1 MSTRK
6 RIEPYLAPNQADE
19 ARHAYYPPIQGKS
32 GSAPRHAPPALPTAA
47 SNAAGASD
55 AVDVSR
61 HGVSPK
67 KPSTDGPGNSGENGR
82 GNPSP
87 TRKSSRVSTS
97 LIFSLRK
104 RDPSESDAVS
114 VGSGGS
120 GGMHRHRSSASLS
133 LAGSGNS
140 ATPAPPTGHM
150 RHASAYS
157 FKSAG
162 PNPYDT
168 RTSFDSR
175 SMDNRSIDSRSVDN
189 RSVSETV
196 VRTELRPSRAADKPL
211 RMPLYPLSLSRKSTT
226 LLQATLRPAST
237 RGEDIAPS
245 ASATAP
251 AIARPANPLEVERMF
266 RELMDR
272 RDFRSLPP
280 QARQEML
287 NYGVDKKWMLV
298 YQDALSEQSKVGKKT
313 SATPEFYTRR
323 LIAKSIT
330 TEELGNLWVS
340 LRTEPIDWVRAF
352 IFDYQGDVALSN
364 YLIKVHEQM
373 AALDIDDI
381 VDDIFSQ
388 EFNILKCLR
397 SMMNQKL
404 GAERIRSDDSIYI
417 AAVTGCLISPR
428 IATRKIAGDTL
439 TFMIAYYHGN
449 SQAKHHKVLRALD
462 ALSSRPYYEFVAPTA
477 GHHNLQ
483 RKPPAPETYTRF
495 ELWLQLVAKTL
506 EGKGKYKNSLVG
518 ASEELKSAVH
528 GSAST
533 TLNAAH
539 VENQLMEYCL
549 STMLLINK
557 IVEYGLDFRVR
568 IHLRAQLQAAGIERL
583 MAQFRDLSYDNLT
596 RQCDSYNE
604 MAEADAFELKTK
616 EQIDDKVDFNDPVD
630 LVRSLWLLIQNS
642 SAQGYFISAMQHIY
656 LNQVEKKD
664 NVEDLSRSL
673 RLLDGLVQNVS
684 NVHTTDD
691 VSAVGIAINRLAAGM
706 STDDM
711 YRKALSEVKTYKKI
725 AQEATAERDDISRQL
740 AMGSEGLISTLTKDL
755 RETETVLSRT
765 RRSKEELEEELEEL
779 KRKHLVQKQEREVE
793 MRELLIMLNNSD
805 IKSRKVDGKSTVL
818 VETTN
823 EHLIK
828 ELQKKVHRQRTEY
841 KLDNKRLGTH
851 IEPSARLRAL
861 REQMNDIENLARE
874 LEMTDFET
882 YSNPEPEMPEVALQI
897 APSQSAPFEKID
909 EPESEGSE
917 ESEESEEEPEPEP
930 AQIPTGPKRGWRSD
944 DLEKLSSLR
953 KKLASLQSESNDIM
967 KFNNSAMFS
976 KQKYLAM
983 ERLRELEMN
992 FKDFNIDFSTADED
1006 LMVSNV
1012 EDDIKLKIQE
1022 ELENAKRVNQELNSQ
1037 LKALQDEKSSKRHSK
1052 KSSNNILKKLEKEYG
1067 QGQVQVESKGDIAKG
1082 SNAPVKDYRGNRF
1095 STVGGMS
1102 PQFLKE
1108 LSSKVPKADSITETS
1123 DDEDNDK
1130 FVDSVAAPLKPLS
1143 LSNRTTPSPSPL
1155 PPPPLPNL
1163 SVSAKSAMPPPP
1175 PPPLPPSLAGQGG
1188 NNGPTPPPPP
1198 PPLPN
1203 FGGSGIPPPPPL
1215 PNLGGPGIPPPPPL
1229 PNLGGPGGLSPPPPP
1244 PFPLPSSK
1252 ARVVAE
1258 SSPVAQDLLGQ
1269 FPRPKKKLKQLHWE
1283 KFDLTD
1289 TSSNTFWQ
1297 SSQPEN
1303 IASDLMEKGILDE
1316 IEAIFAAK
1324 EIKKLAT
1331 KKKENIDRV
1340 TFLPRDMAQQ
1350 FGINLHSFNSY
1361 SDIEVVQKILRC
1373 DKEVLENQTVLEFLA
1388 KEEIVQVSNGM
1399 ARNLEP
1405 YSTDFEADVIS
1416 KPEKDPN
1423 ELQRPDRIYL
1433 ELIYNLQHYW
1443 KSRIR
1448 ALKTIASFEKDYDEL
1463 VLKLRKIDDSVE
1475 SIRHSKHLRSVF
1487 DIILAVGNY
1496 MNDTS
1501 KQAKGFKL
1509 NSLQR
1514 LSFVKDD
1521 KNSMSFLHYVE
1532 KTVRTMYPDLL
1543 GFLDD
1548 LSKCTEVAKF
1558 SIENISSDCRD
1569 YAQAIKNVQNSIDIG
1584 NLSDV
1589 SVFHPKDRVLKVV
1602 SPALPKAKRKAD
1614 MLLDQAACTFKEF
1627 DNLMSFFG
1635 EDPSDS
1641 FVRNSFISKFTNFMN
1656 EFKKAQK
1663 ENLQREEEL
1672 RLYEQ
1677 RKRLLEQNSKQV
1689 KSTKDLQGDED
1700 DSNIMDSLLE
1710 KLKATGPA
1718 RGEGNSARKRA
1729 LVKKHLLE
1737 NIKRKEGSSLSE
1749 SNESSSDNLPEL
1761 ALEETA
1767 DADVT
1772 SRARSLLQE
1781 LRKEDGVD
1789 GDRHMSAASQF
1800 RQQRQRRKQLQ
1811 SVASDIIDE
1820 EKQESIFDD
1829 INAAKESIGD

>member
-19 ARHAYYPPIQGKS
+19 ARHAYYPPIQGKL
-32 GSAPRHAPPALPTAA
+32 GVAPKHPPPALPTTAPAA
-47 SNAAGASD
+47 APAAAAAD
-55 AVDVSR
+55 APADVSSYSFSSVN
-61 HGVSPK
+61 HSPY
-67 KPSTDGPGNSGENGR
+67 GPNAGGANTR
-82 GNPSP
+82 GNISP

-104 RDPSESDAVS
+104 QRDIPDSDAVS

-120 GGMHRHRSSASLS
+120 GGAMLRHRSSASLS

-140 ATPAPPTGHM
+140 STPTPAAGHM

-157 FKSAG
+157 FKTVGS
-162 PNPYDT
+162 NPYDT
-168 RTSFDSR
+168 RTSFDRSFDLSSR
-175 SMDNRSIDSRSVDN
+175 TMDT
-189 RSVSETV
+189 RSVSESV
-196 VRTELRPSRAADKPL
+196 ARPDPRPARTADKPL
-211 RMPLYPLSLSRKSTT
+211 RMPLYPLSLSRKSTS
-226 LLQATLRPAST
+226 LLLATLRPASS
-237 RGEDIAPS
+237 RADDIAPTTSS
-245 ASATAP
+245 AAAP
-251 AIARPANPLEVERMF
+251 AITRPSNPLEVERMF

-272 RDFRSLPP
+272 RDFRSLPA

-298 YQDALSEQSKVGKKT
+298 YQDALSEQNKLGKKT

-323 LIAKSIT
+323 LISKAIT
-330 TEELGNLWVS
+330 TDELGNLWVS

-373 AALDIDDI
+373 AAHDIDDI
-381 VDDIFSQ
+381 LDDIFNK

-417 AAVTGCLISPR
+417 TAVTGCLLSPR

-439 TFMIAYYHGN
+439 TFMIAYYHGD
-449 SQAKHHKVLRALD
+449 SQTKHHKVLRALD
-462 ALSSRPYYEFVAPTA
+462 ALANRPYYEFVTPA
-477 GHHNLQ
+477 GSGRKNLQ
-483 RKPPAPETYTRF
+483 RKPPAPETYHRF

-518 ASEELKSAVH
+518 ASDELKSAIY

-533 TLNAAH
+533 SLNASH
-539 VENQLMEYCL
+539 VENQLIEYCL

-568 IHLRAQLQAAGIERL
+568 IHLRAQLQSAGIERL
-583 MAQFRDLSYDNLT
+583 MAQFRDLGYDNLT
-596 RQCDSYNE
+596 RQCDTYTE
-604 MAEADAFELKTK
+604 MAESDAFELKTK
-616 EQIDDKVDFNDPVD
+616 EQIDEKVDFNDPVD
-630 LVRSLWLLIQNS
+630 LVRSLWLSVQNS
-642 SAQGYFISAMQHIY
+642 AAQGYFVSAIQHIY

-664 NVEDLSRSL
+664 NVDDLSRSL

-684 NVHTTDD
+684 NAHTTND

-725 AQEATAERDDISRQL
+725 AEEATAERDDISRQL
-740 AMGSEGLISTLTKDL
+740 SLGSEGLISTLTKDL

-765 RRSKEELEEELEEL
+765 RRSKEELEDELEEL
-779 KRKHLVQKQEREVE
+779 KRKHLVQRQEREVE
-793 MRELLIMLNNSD
+793 MRELLIMLNNAD
-805 IKSRKVDGKSTVL
+805 IKSRKAGGKTTVL

-823 EHLIK
+823 ENLIK

-841 KLDNKRLGTH
+841 KLDNKQLGTH

-882 YSNPEPEMPEVALQI
+882 YANPEPEAPEETLENVSP
-897 APSQSAPFEKID
+897 PSSSSEKTN
-909 EPESEGSE
+909 EPESED
-917 ESEESEEEPEPEP
+917 SEESEEEPEPKP
-930 AQIPTGPKRGWRSD
+930 VTLPTGPKRGWRSD
-944 DLEKLSSLR
+944 DLEKLSGLR

-976 KQKYLAM
+976 KQKYMAM

-992 FKDFNIDFSTADED
+992 FKDFNIDFNTADED
-1006 LMVSNV
+1006 TMIPNI
-1012 EDDIKLKIQE
+1012 EDDMKLKIQE

-1037 LKALQDEKSSKRHSK
+1037 LKALQEEKKPKRHST
-1052 KSSNNILKKLEKEYG
+1052 KSPSNILKKLEKEYG
-1067 QGQVQVESKGDIAKG
+1067 QGKVQVETVGDVTRG
-1082 SNAPVKDYRGNRF
+1082 SNAPVRDYKSNRF
-1095 STVGGMS
+1095 STIDGKN

-1108 LSSKVPKADSITETS
+1108 LSSKVLRAESIADPS
-1123 DDEDNDK
+1123 DDDDNDK
-1130 FVDSVAAPLKPLS
+1130 FVDSVAVPQSPFS
-1143 LSNRTTPSPSPL
+1143 LATKSTPS
-1155 PPPPLPNL
+1155 
-1163 SVSAKSAMPPPP
+1163 PPPP
-1175 PPPLPPSLAGQGG
+1175 PAPPLPPSLAGQGG
-1188 NNGPTPPPPP
+1188 NNGPPPP
-1198 PPLPN
+1198 
-1203 FGGSGIPPPPPL
+1203 PPPPPL
-1215 PNLGGPGIPPPPPL
+1215 PNLGGPAIPPPPPLPNMGGPGIPPPPPL
-1229 PNLGGPGGLSPPPPP
+1229 PGFGGPGGLPPPPPP
-1244 PFPLPSSK
+1244 PFPMPSSK
-1252 ARVVAE
+1252 SPIVSAV
-1258 SSPVAQDLLGQ
+1258 SSPVPQDLLNL

-1283 KFDLTD
+1283 KFDMSD
-1289 TSSNTFWQ
+1289 SSSNTFWQ

-1303 IASDLMEKGILDE
+1303 IASDLMDKGILDE

-1340 TFLPRDMAQQ
+1340 TFLSRDMAQQ
-1350 FGINLHSFNSY
+1350 FGINLHSFNSF

-1388 KEEIVQVSNGM
+1388 KEEIVQVSNGL

-1405 YSTDFEADVIS
+1405 YSTDYEADVIS
-1416 KPEKDPN
+1416 KPEKDPS
-1423 ELQRPDRIYL
+1423 ELQRSDRIYL

-1448 ALKTIASFEKDYDEL
+1448 ALKTIASFEKDYEEL

-1475 SIRHSKHLRSVF
+1475 RIRHSKHLRSVF

-1532 KTVRTMYPDLL
+1532 KTVRTMYPELL
-1543 GFLDD
+1543 GFIDD
-1548 LSKCTEVAKF
+1548 LSKCTDVAKF
-1558 SIENISSDCRD
+1558 SIENISSDCKE
-1569 YAQAIKNVQNSIDIG
+1569 YAQAIKNVQSSIDIG

-1627 DNLMSFFG
+1627 DNLMTYFG

-1641 FVRNSFISKFTNFMN
+1641 FVRNSFISKFTNFMH

-1663 ENLQREEEL
+1663 ENLKREEEL

-1677 RKRLLEQNSKQV
+1677 RKRLLEQNSKQ
-1689 KSTKDLQGDED
+1689 TKAAKDSQGEED
-1700 DSNIMDSLLE
+1700 DANVMDSLLE
-1710 KLKATGPA
+1710 KLKATGPT

-1729 LVKKHLLE
+1729 LVKKHIME
-1737 NIKRKEGSSLSE
+1737 NIKRNDDSALSE
-1749 SNESSSDNLPEL
+1749 LNDSSTENLPESQT
-1761 ALEETA
+1761 EEIA
-1767 DADVT
+1767 DADVG
-1772 SRARSLLQE
+1772 SRARNLLQE
-1781 LRKEDGVD
+1781 LRKEDGTE
-1789 GDRHMSAASQF
+1789 GDRSMSAASQF

-1811 SVASDIIDE
+1811 SGVTDVINE
-1820 EKQESIFDD
+1820 EKQEGKADD
-1829 INAAKESIGD
+1829 ISEA